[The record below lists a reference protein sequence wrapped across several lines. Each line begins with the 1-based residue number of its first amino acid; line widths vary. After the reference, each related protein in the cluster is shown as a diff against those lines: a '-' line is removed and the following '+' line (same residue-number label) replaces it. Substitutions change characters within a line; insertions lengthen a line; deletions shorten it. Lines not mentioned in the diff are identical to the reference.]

1 MMGEKG
7 KTREELLAELNA
19 LKSKIDALEGE
30 DGGGGADVEAA
41 SNVDSLRRNVV
52 KAGWVAP
59 VILAVNLP
67 TAVFAGAGSPGSPT
81 PAPTPRPTNGP
92 GPAPGPT

>member
-19 LKSKIDALEGE
+19 LQNKIDALEGE
-30 DGGGGADVEAA
+30 DGDGRADAEAA
-41 SNVDSLRRNVV
+41 SDVDPSRRNLVQ
-52 KAGWVAP
+52 AGWVAP

-67 TAVFAGAGSPGSPT
+67 TAVFAGSGSPRTPTQSP
-81 PAPTPRPTNGP
+81 PTRGPRPT
-92 GPAPGPT
+92 